1 MARVLASE
9 ALGDLGA
16 ALGFS
21 ALALEVARTG
31 EAFWVGLFAAL
42 GYFTLG
48 PLLLLSP
55 RLDRGDPV
63 RALLLRLLRTLPW
76 LLFPFLP
83 REAPLLVLSTY
94 PLMVFTDLGVVAWDT
109 LLVRFR
115 RKDLVEHTGKL
126 YAAWNTGSLLGGLL
140 GPALLL
146 VHPALPYLL
155 AFGVL
160 ALSLLLLLPLA
171 RERAR
176 EAPVPRGQA
185 APLGRALRFVLGD
198 RRLRPYLAL
207 SLLFAAA
214 SALATGL
221 LGLVV
226 LQAGTPEGLFG
237 LFFALQDLGVSA
249 GSYYAGRIPLKVAL
263 LGGPA
268 LVALGLLLLA
278 LPFPPFLAGGLLYGF
293 AVGVTGVHLRAVRGW
308 LLPEEA
314 LAGSLAALRALIYG
328 AGALGGTLSG
338 ILGGIGVTLPLR
350 VALAS
355 FLAFYL
361 FALGPLH
368 PRRLEEVE
376 AMGKAS

>member
-1 MARVLASE
+1 LNPVWKLAFLSE

-21 ALALEVARTG
+21 ALSLEVARTG

-63 RALLLRLLRTLPW
+63 RA
-76 LLFPFLP
+76 
-83 REAPLLVLSTY
+83 
-94 PLMVFTDLGVVAWDT
+94 
-109 LLVRFR
+109 
-115 RKDLVEHTGKL
+115 
-126 YAAWNTGSLLGGLL
+126 
-140 GPALLL
+140 
-146 VHPALPYLL
+146 
-155 AFGVL
+155 
-160 ALSLLLLLPLA
+160 
-171 RERAR
+171 
-176 EAPVPRGQA
+176 
-185 APLGRALRFVLGD
+185 
-198 RRLRPYLAL
+198 
-207 SLLFAAA
+207 
-214 SALATGL
+214 
-221 LGLVV
+221 
-226 LQAGTPEGLFG
+226 
-237 LFFALQDLGVSA
+237 
-249 GSYYAGRIPLKVAL
+249 
-263 LGGPA
+263 
-268 LVALGLLLLA
+268 LLLLA

-338 ILGGIGVTLPLR
+338 VLGGIGVTLPLR

-355 FLAFYL
+355 FLALYL

-376 AMGKAS
+376 AMGRAS